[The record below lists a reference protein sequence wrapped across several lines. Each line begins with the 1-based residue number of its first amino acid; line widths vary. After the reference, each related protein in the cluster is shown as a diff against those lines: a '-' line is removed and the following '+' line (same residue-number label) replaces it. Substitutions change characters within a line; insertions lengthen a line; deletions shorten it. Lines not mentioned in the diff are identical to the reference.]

1 MSDEQMRPITTI
13 IVGAGHRA
21 LTYASYA
28 KEFPERFKVVGVVD
42 PIEDRRKY
50 VAEIYGLTEEQ
61 CFCTADEL
69 AAQPKLADTIINGT
83 MDHQHVYTTIPLLK
97 RGYDV
102 LLEKPFAVNEKEMME
117 LVNTAERYGR
127 KVMICHVLRYAP
139 FYKAIKHKLLEGAIG
154 EIVNIQTTEH
164 VSYHHVSTCYVRGK
178 WRNEEQCHASMLLAK
193 CCHDLDIIMWM
204 QNGAAPK
211 AVSSYGGIMQFTKDK
226 KPANA
231 GTRCMADCP
240 IEDKCIYSAK
250 KMYIDNPERWSF
262 YVWDC
267 FEYGKKPTI
276 EEKIQSLKTDN
287 IHGRCVWECD
297 NNVVDHQ
304 SLIIEFENGST
315 ASHNMIGGT
324 PKAQRSIH
332 IIGTLGEI
340 TGIFED
346 SKFTIRRTNP
356 GPGKDYDEEVIDLNI
371 TGDMTGAFGGHGGG
385 DIRLVEDFVNYVSG
399 GKPSV
404 SCTSIKDSMYSH
416 KAVFSADKSRK
427 NRTNI
432 EVSYAQD
439 LQ

>member
-1 MSDEQMRPITTI
+1 MKDELRKPITTI

-28 KEFPERFKVVGVVD
+28 KEYPEKFKVVGVVD

-50 VAEIYGLTEEQ
+50 VAELYGLGPEQ
-61 CFCTADEL
+61 CFSTAEEL

-83 MDHQHVYTTIPLLK
+83 MDHQHVYTTVPLLK

-102 LLEKPFAVNEKEMME
+102 LLEKPLAVNEEEMME
-117 LVNTAERYGR
+117 LVNTAQSYGR

-139 FYKAIKHKLLEGAIG
+139 FYKSIKEKLLEGAIG
-154 EIVNIQTTEH
+154 EIINIQTAEH
-164 VSYHHVSTCYVRGK
+164 VSFHHMSTCYVRGK
-178 WRNEEQCHASMLLAK
+178 WRNEKQCHASMLLAK

-204 QNGAAPK
+204 QNGVAPK

-231 GTRCMADCP
+231 GTRCLADCP

-250 KMYIDNPERWSF
+250 KIFIDSPERWSF

-267 FEYGKKPTI
+267 FEYGKNPTL
-276 EEKIQSLKTDN
+276 EEKIHSLKTDN

-297 NNVVDHQ
+297 NDVVDHQ

-315 ASHNMIGGT
+315 ASHNMIGGSA
-324 PKAQRSIH
+324 KGQRSIH

-346 SKFTIRRTNP
+346 SKFTIRRISS
-356 GPGKDYDEEVIDLNI
+356 GGDKDYDEEIVDLNA
-371 TGDMTGAFGGHGGG
+371 TGGMTSNFGGHGGG
-385 DIRLVEDFVNYVSG
+385 DIRLVEDFVNYVRG
-399 GKPSV
+399 EEPSV

-416 KAVFSADKSRK
+416 KTVFCAEKSRK
-427 NRTNI
+427 NFINVDITF
-432 EVSYAQD
+432 
-439 LQ
+439 